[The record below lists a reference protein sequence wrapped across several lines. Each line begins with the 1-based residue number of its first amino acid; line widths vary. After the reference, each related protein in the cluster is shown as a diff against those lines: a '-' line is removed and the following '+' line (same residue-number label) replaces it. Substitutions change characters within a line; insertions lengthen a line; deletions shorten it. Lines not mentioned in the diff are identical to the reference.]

1 MEQIERDRG
10 TNTGLEGLIDG
21 FDPVGLAEVERRAE
35 LQMRVDR
42 KYIVDYDT
50 LEALLAELGDDY
62 VALEIGGERLQ
73 RYDSIYFDNPPGLKA
88 YRDHVQGRRKRFKA
102 RTRVYGGE
110 AGFFDLK
117 LKGRRG
123 ETAKHRLPLPVD
135 DHGTLAPRASSF
147 FKRKLLEEY
156 GDHAPAGMEPV
167 LRTSFVRLTL
177 MHTRLPERLT
187 IDFDIEFTKVGSEE
201 RFRILPDR
209 VLIETKSAGRLG
221 VVDRILPGLGARTV
235 SMCSKYC
242 LGVALTH
249 DGLPTH
255 LFGPLL
261 RRHFDA
267 TPHRVAGATPAPA
280 SATVA
285 P

>member
-1 MEQIERDRG
+1 MEEIKRDRG
-10 TNTGLEGLIDG
+10 TNTGLEGVIDG
-21 FDPVGLAEVERRAE
+21 FDPVGLPELARRAE

-50 LEALLAELGDDY
+50 LEALLPELGDDY
-62 VALEIGGERLQ
+62 VALEIDGERLQ
-73 RYDSIYFDNPPGLKA
+73 RYDSIYFDNPGLKA
-88 YRDHVQGRRKRFKA
+88 YRDHVQGRRKRFKC
-102 RTRVYGGE
+102 RTRIYGGE
-110 AGFFDLK
+110 TGFFDLK
-117 LKGRRG
+117 LQGRRG

-135 DHGTLAPRASSF
+135 DHGSLGPRTRSF
-147 FKRKLLEEY
+147 LKRKLLEEY

-167 LRTSFVRLTL
+167 LRSSFVRLTL
-177 MHTRLPERLT
+177 MHTRKPERLT
-187 IDFDIEFTKVGSEE
+187 IDFDIEFTRMGSEE

-209 VLIETKSAGRLG
+209 VLIESKSASRLG
-221 VVDRILPGLGARTV
+221 AVDRILPRLGARPVT
-235 SMCSKYC
+235 MCSKYC

-249 DGLPTH
+249 PGLPTH

-267 TPHRVAGATPAPA
+267 TPQGVAGPTPALAPA
-280 SATVA
+280 PGA

>member
-1 MEQIERDRG
+1 MEQIKRDGG
-10 TNTGLEGLIDG
+10 TNTGLEGLIHG
-21 FDPVGLAEVERRAE
+21 FDPVGLAELERRAE

-73 RYDSIYFDNPPGLKA
+73 RYDSIYFDNPGLKA
-88 YRDHVQGRRKRFKA
+88 YRDHVKGRRKRFKC

-110 AGFFDLK
+110 TGFFDLK
-117 LKGRRG
+117 LQGRRG
-123 ETAKHRLPLPVD
+123 ETAKHRLSLSVD
-135 DHGTLAPRASSF
+135 DHGSLAPRASSF
-147 FKRKLLEEY
+147 LKRKLLEEY
-156 GDHAPAGMEPV
+156 GAHAPADMEPV
-167 LRTSFVRLTL
+167 LRSSFVRLTL
-177 MHTRLPERLT
+177 LHASKPERLT
-187 IDFDIEFTKVGSEE
+187 IDFDIEFTRVGGEE

-209 VLIETKSAGRLG
+209 VLIESKSASRAG
-221 VVDRILPGLGARTV
+221 VVDRILPRLGARPVT
-235 SMCSKYC
+235 MCSKYC

-249 DGLPTH
+249 PGLPTH

-267 TPHRVAGATPAPA
+267 TPHRVAGATPELA